1 MSSRKKISDPYGS
14 EMRGYASI
22 NSGHFRIKVFDAL
35 INYGFEETCNPII
48 INGARHF
55 SVYTFK
61 KEREYPFIVLMC
73 NEYGIKT
80 IVNLCYSFNN
90 LNLIKISLERFF
102 KNRVPENLFK
112 KMEYIIPALSKFIYD
127 HKDNQIINPDKM
139 NMKQLC
145 IYYPLT
151 PGELRTVN
159 SLHNKIITETKER
172 VWKTQF
178 YLN

>member
-1 MSSRKKISDPYGS
+1 MSSRKKISDPYGA

-35 INYGFEETCNPII
+35 INYEFEETCNPII
-48 INGARHF
+48 INGARCF

-61 KEREYPFIVLMC
+61 KEREYPFTVLMC
-73 NEYGIKT
+73 NEYGMKMIA
-80 IVNLCYSFNN
+80 NLCYSFNN

-127 HKDNQIINPDKM
+127 YKDNQIISPNKM

-159 SLHNKIITETKER
+159 SLHNKIISETKER